1 MICDL
6 LFVAYNNL
14 MGLRMLNKDTWV
26 VVPAHNEQ
34 DNIFGVIKS
43 LQELTPNIVVVDDAS
58 TDRTNDIARSLG
70 VLLLEHL
77 INRGQGAALQ
87 TGTEFALKN
96 GAKIIV
102 HFDADGQMLAKD
114 IYRIITP
121 ILDNQAEIVFGT
133 RFLEKKSKIPWT
145 KKYFILK
152 PALMFNWFFTGIK
165 LSDAHNGFR
174 ALSRQA
180 AKAIK
185 ITQDG
190 MAHATEILDQVRAHD
205 LNYSEVPVEIVYNQY
220 GQRFLSGFKII
231 RDLIL
236 AKLIRK

>member
-1 MICDL
+1 
-6 LFVAYNNL
+6 
-14 MGLRMLNKDTWV
+14 MLNKDIWIV
-26 VVPAHNEQ
+26 IPAHNEQ

-43 LQELTPNIVVVDDAS
+43 VQELTPNIVVVNDAS
-58 TDRTNDIARSLG
+58 ADRTGEI
-70 VLLLEHL
+70 VKLLNCYMLEHMV
-77 INRGQGAALQ
+77 NRGQGAALQ

-96 GAKIIV
+96 GAEIIV
-102 HFDADGQMLAKD
+102 HFDADGQMQAKD

-121 ILDNQAEIVFGT
+121 ILDGQADIVFGT
-133 RFLEKKSKIPWT
+133 RFLEKKSQIPWT

-152 PALMFNWFFTGIK
+152 PAIIFNWFFTGIK

-174 ALSRQA
+174 ALSKKA

-185 ITQDG
+185 ITQDN

-220 GQRFLSGFKII
+220 GQKFTSGFKII
-231 RDLIL
+231 RDLIF
-236 AKLIRK
+236 AKIFRK

>member
-1 MICDL
+1 
-6 LFVAYNNL
+6 
-14 MGLRMLNKDTWV
+14 MLSKEIWII
-26 VVPAHNEQ
+26 VPAHNEQ

-43 LQELTPNIVVVDDAS
+43 LQELTPNIVVVNDAS
-58 TDRTNDIARSLG
+58 TDRTGEIVKALNCY
-70 VLLLEHL
+70 LLDHMV
-77 INRGQGAALQ
+77 NRGQGAALQ

-121 ILDNQAEIVFGT
+121 ILDGQAEIVFGT

-174 ALSRQA
+174 ALSRKA

-185 ITQDG
+185 ITQDS

-205 LNYSEVPVEIVYNQY
+205 LNYTEVPVEIVYNQY

-231 RDLIL
+231 RDLIF
-236 AKLIRK
+236 AKITRK